1 MGTTMTETMRAAVVT
16 AEGVRVQVVPRPGP
30 GPEEVLVRVR
40 AATLNRADL
49 GVAAGGTHGA
59 IGGAGT
65 ILGLDFAGE
74 VAAVGSAV
82 TGVKPGDRVTAS
94 GVGGYAE
101 YALADMGR
109 VMAVPDR
116 NLSWEQAAALPV
128 ALATMHDALVV
139 NGRLAKGESVM
150 ILGASSGVGIM
161 GLQIARFMGASFV
174 VGTSTDA
181 ARRGRLKEFGA
192 DLAVDTNDPGWAD
205 AVLAATGGRGV
216 NLVVDQVSAATINAA
231 MRCTAILGRIVNVG
245 RLGGMK
251 GAFDFDTHATRRIA
265 YIGVTHRT
273 RSREEIRA
281 EYAAMRRD
289 LWGAVQQGRFT
300 IPIDRVF
307 PLDEAAE
314 ALAHMKANR
323 HFGKIVL
330 SV

>member
-1 MGTTMTETMRAAVVT
+1 MTDRMRAAVVT
-16 AEGVRVQVVPRPGP
+16 ADGVKVQDMTRPQP

-49 GVAAGGTHGA
+49 GVAAGGSHGA

-74 VAAVGSAV
+74 VAAVGSGV
-82 TGVKPGDRVTAS
+82 TGVKVGDRVTAS
-94 GVGGYAE
+94 GAGGYAE
-101 YALADMGR
+101 YAVADAGR
-109 VMAVPDR
+109 VLPVPDR
-116 NLSWEQAAALPV
+116 NLSWEQAATLPV

-139 NGRLAKGESVM
+139 NGRLAQGESVM

-161 GLQIARFMGASFV
+161 GMQIAKFIGASFV

-192 DLAVDTNDPGWAD
+192 DLAVDTKDPGWAD
-205 AVLAATGGRGV
+205 AVLAATGGKGV

-251 GAFDFDTHATRRIA
+251 GEFDFDTHATRRIA

-273 RSREEIRA
+273 RSREEIRT
-281 EYAAMRRD
+281 EYAAMKRD
-289 LWGAVQQGRFT
+289 LWDGVQAGRFA
-300 IPIDRVF
+300 IPIDKVF
-307 PLDEAAE
+307 PLEQAVE

>member
-1 MGTTMTETMRAAVVT
+1 MTETMRAAVVT
-16 AEGVRVQVVPRPGP
+16 AEGVRVQEMPRPSP

-49 GVAAGGTHGA
+49 GVAAGGAHGA
-59 IGGAGT
+59 MGGPGT

-74 VAAVGSAV
+74 VEAIGSAV
-82 TGVKPGDRVTAS
+82 TGVKVGDRVTAS
-94 GVGGYAE
+94 GSGGYAE
-101 YALADMGR
+101 YAIADIGR
-109 VMAVPDR
+109 VQKVPDR
-116 NLSWEQAAALPV
+116 NLSWEEAATLPV
-128 ALATMHDALVV
+128 ALATMHDAIVM

-161 GLQIARFMGASFV
+161 GMQIAKFMGASLV
-174 VGTSTDA
+174 VGTSTDHD
-181 ARRGRLKEFGA
+181 RRTRLKEFGA
-192 DLAVDTNDPGWAD
+192 DVAVNTRDADWAD
-205 AVLAATGGRGV
+205 QVLAATGGKGV
-216 NLVVDQVSAATINAA
+216 NLVIDQISAATINAA

-251 GAFDFDTHATRRIA
+251 GEFDFDTHATRRIS

-273 RSREEIRA
+273 RSRDEIRA

-289 LWGAVQQGRFT
+289 LWHAVEEGRFA

-307 PLDEAAE
+307 PLDLVVE
-314 ALAHMKANR
+314 ALGHMKANK